1 MSELLPP
8 ILERLKSL
16 KYKVFTNGDWDMNI
30 VGMRSKERKA
40 GKFDDR
46 IFLIYKCQGQWRQH
60 MWACTTDPGTYYL
73 KTASKDWHDK
83 GTAITA
89 PGQYPASHS
98 IGVHRGYPALVQTGK
113 MKCFRDKNMD
123 EVLDMDPESLE
134 EGRFGLNIHRSSATK
149 ISKSNYKW
157 SAGCCVFSDPAGF
170 EEFMRLCRKQ
180 VRQRGWK
187 TFTYTLIEEE

>member
-60 MWACTTDPGTYYL
+60 M
-73 KTASKDWHDK
+73 
-83 GTAITA
+83 
-89 PGQYPASHS
+89 
-98 IGVHRGYPALVQTGK
+98 
-113 MKCFRDKNMD
+113 
-123 EVLDMDPESLE
+123 
-134 EGRFGLNIHRSSATK
+134 
-149 ISKSNYKW
+149 
-157 SAGCCVFSDPAGF
+157 
-170 EEFMRLCRKQ
+170 
-180 VRQRGWK
+180 
-187 TFTYTLIEEE
+187 

>member
-1 MSELLPP
+1 MRLPP
-8 ILERLKSL
+8 ILERVEALGHKAFS
-16 KYKVFTNGDWDMNI
+16 NGDWDMNI
-30 VGMRSKERKA
+30 VAERSKERRA

-60 MWACTTDPGTYYL
+60 MWECTTDPGTYYL

-89 PGQYPASHS
+89 PGQYPASHQ
-98 IGVHRGYPALVQTGK
+98 IGTHKTYEAMVQVGK
-113 MKCFRDKNMD
+113 MKCFRDKTMD
-123 EVLDMDPESLE
+123 ETLDMDPETIE
-134 EGRFGLNIHRSSATK
+134 EGRFSLNIHRSSATK
-149 ISKSNYKW
+149 ISKSNWKY

-170 EEFMRLCRKQ
+170 AEFMRLCHKQ

-187 TFTYTLIEEE
+187 TFTFTLIEEK